1 MGRRVL
7 SATAEHVSA
16 ATSTPARRQPP
27 PPQTLLP
34 DDEQLQQLNEAGD
47 PTAFR
52 ALTPTQRFEFDV
64 RGYFVLRG
72 HYSAAQVAQF
82 NAGIDEV
89 QALPKTQA
97 NFTQIGP
104 LWSIPQDKAAMDD
117 PTHGVCVCARACE
130 RACVCE
136 RARVCVLC
144 VFPLYRVAIP
154 SAPLV
159 SSSKTEQCSTH
170 GEQSTGRGARS
181 HKTRRSARP
190 RR

>member
-117 PTHGVCVCARACE
+117 PTHGVCVCARA
-130 RACVCE
+130 
-136 RARVCVLC
+136 RV
-144 VFPLYRVAIP
+144 
-154 SAPLV
+154 
-159 SSSKTEQCSTH
+159 
-170 GEQSTGRGARS
+170 
-181 HKTRRSARP
+181 
-190 RR
+190 